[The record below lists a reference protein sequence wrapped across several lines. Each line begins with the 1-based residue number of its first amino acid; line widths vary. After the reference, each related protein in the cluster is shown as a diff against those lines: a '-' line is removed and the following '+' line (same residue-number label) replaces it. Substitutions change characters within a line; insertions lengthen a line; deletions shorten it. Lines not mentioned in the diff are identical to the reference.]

1 MNEVKKDIAKVQIIF
16 VLENKITLWYS
27 ERYLL

>member
-1 MNEVKKDIAKVQIIF
+1 MNEVKKDIAKVQMIF

>member
-1 MNEVKKDIAKVQIIF
+1 MNEVKKDIAKVQMIF
-16 VLENKITLWYS
+16 VLENKITPWYS